1 MKLLTC
7 TLGLLLGLNVI
18 YGQTINRGPYLQL
31 RTQTGIQVRF
41 NTNSYCTPHIKYGLL
56 ASNLN
61 NVTSNSVN
69 GTSHALTI
77 GGLQANTKYY
87 YAVYNGTTKLEGT
100 DVNYFIT
107 TQLPNSEQK
116 IKIWAT
122 GDCGVGSTDQVSIK
136 NQFLNYVGNNYIDA
150 WLLLGDNA
158 YSSGTDTEY
167 QANFFNPYQ
176 NDRIMKQSNIYP
188 VPGNHDYSY
197 YTDANAIYH
206 HNISYYDI
214 FSPVKNGEMGGLPS
228 NQKEYYS
235 FDIGNVHF
243 VALDSYGRESTNYG
257 AYPLSDTL
265 FSPQIIWLKQDL
277 AANTKKWTILFW
289 HHPPYSM
296 GTHNSDT
303 DADLVALR
311 QNLIPI
317 VERYNVDLVLNG
329 HSHNYERSKM
339 MKGHFGLEASFSPTQ
354 HLVSTSTGYYD
365 GSANSCPYQKKSN
378 GSIMGTVYAVAG
390 SSGGNLYLQTNA
402 PHEALPFYTTAYGG
416 LGGSVYMEIEG
427 NRLDFK
433 MISQN
438 GSILD
443 KFTMVKDM
451 NQNSYVDI
459 PSNLPVFEL
468 KSPYRELSS
477 WASSPSLASS
487 IFITHP
493 VNGMLFQ
500 VQDTKNCFKDTL
512 VLRSINPCENAII
525 LDYKPEDLSNINVK
539 SGYSISASA
548 ILPSLTSTIL
558 DSKGFI
564 ELKPGFE
571 TKPNTL
577 FTAKIGGCNITP
589 PN

>member
-1 MKLLTC
+1 MK
-7 TLGLLLGLNVI
+7 TLILLLSLLSSTAI
-18 YGQTINRGPYLQL
+18 FGQNISRGPYLQL

-41 NTNSYCTPHIKYGLL
+41 NTNTSCSPHVKYGLL

-61 NVTSNSVN
+61 NVTSSSVN
-69 GTSHALTI
+69 GTSHSLTI

-87 YAVYNGTTKLEGT
+87 YAIYNGSTKLEGT
-100 DVNYFIT
+100 AVNYFIT

-122 GDCGVGSTDQVSIK
+122 GDCGTGSTEQVNIK

-158 YSSGTDTEY
+158 YNTGTDAEY
-167 QANFFNPYQ
+167 QEKFFKPYQ

-188 VPGNHDYSY
+188 VPGNHDY
-197 YTDANAIYH
+197 ANSDVKSKD
-206 HNISYYDI
+206 HNISFFNI
-214 FSPVKNGEMGGLPS
+214 FSPSKNGEMGGVSS
-228 NQKEYYS
+228 NHKEYYS

-243 VALDSYGRESTNYG
+243 VALDSYGRETTNPN
-257 AYPLSDTL
+257 AYPLSDIL
-265 FSPQIIWLKQDL
+265 NSPQIIWLKQDL

-289 HHPPYSM
+289 HHPPYTM

-303 DADLVALR
+303 DADLMAIR
-311 QNLIPI
+311 KNLIPI
-317 VERYNVDLVLNG
+317 VESYNVDLVLNG

-339 MKGHFGLEASFSPTQ
+339 MKNHFGLEASFSPTQ
-354 HLVSTSTGYYD
+354 HLVSTSSGYYD

-378 GSIMGTVYAVAG
+378 GSVKGTVYAVAG
-390 SSGGNLYLQTNA
+390 SSGGNLYIQPNA
-402 PHEALPFYTTAYGG
+402 PHDALPFYTTAYGG
-416 LGGSVYMEIEG
+416 LGGSVYIEIEG
-427 NRLDFK
+427 DRLDFK

-451 NQNSYVDI
+451 NQKSYVDI
-459 PSNLPVFEL
+459 PSNLPIFEL
-468 KSPYRELSS
+468 KSPYRE
-477 WASSPSLASS
+477 PSNWVSNANLATS
-487 IFITHP
+487 ISITHP

-500 VQDTKNCFKDTL
+500 VQDAKNCLKDTL

-525 LDYKPEDLSNINVK
+525 MDYKPESLSNINVK
-539 SGYSISASA
+539 SGYSISGLA
-548 ILPSLTSTIL
+548 ILPSMTQTTFDAKS
-558 DSKGFI
+558 FI

-571 TKPNTL
+571 TKSNTL
-577 FTAKIGGCNITP
+577 FTAKIGGCNNPP